1 MELKNTTMTSFYQL
15 LGRVFYAAAQADKVI
30 RPEEVSVLKQTVKD
44 VWLDVEKTFD
54 EFNSDSAYQIEIVF
68 DHLLNNDTVVED
80 VINELK
86 SFKKIHSS
94 LFTVAIVELIMQTAS
109 RIVSSYAKRN
119 QSELVFLSQ
128 LRNALEL

>member
-30 RPEEVSVLKQTVKD
+30 RPEEVSVIKQTVKD
-44 VWLDVEKTFD
+44 VWLDVENTFD
-54 EFNSDSAYQIEIVF
+54 EFNSDSACQIEIVF
-68 DHLLNNDTVVED
+68 DHLLNNDIVVED

-94 LFTVAIVELIMQTAS
+94 LFTVAVIELIMQTAS

-119 QSELVFLSQ
+119 KSELVFLSQ
-128 LRNALEL
+128 LRNTLES

>member
-15 LGRVFYAAAQADKVI
+15 LGRVFYAAAQSDKVI
-30 RPEEVSVLKQTVKD
+30 RPEEISVLKQTVKD
-44 VWLDVEKTFD
+44 IWLDVENTFD

-68 DHLLNNDTVVED
+68 DHLLNNDIVVED

-94 LFTVAIVELIMQTAS
+94 LFTVSIVELIMQTAS
-109 RIVSSYAKRN
+109 KIVSSFAKRN
-119 QSELVFLSQ
+119 KSELVFLSQ